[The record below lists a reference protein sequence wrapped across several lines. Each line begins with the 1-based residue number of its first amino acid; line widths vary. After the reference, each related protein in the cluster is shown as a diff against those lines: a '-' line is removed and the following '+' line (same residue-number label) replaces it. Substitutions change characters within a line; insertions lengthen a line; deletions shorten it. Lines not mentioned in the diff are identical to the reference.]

1 MEAALAAV
9 VADDG
14 EEEANPV
21 EKKAGGKTKGEK
33 RKRDDPEND
42 EVGDEEDEADD
53 DEEEDEEEDEVLSGE
68 QAFDFLSTDF
78 GMEDGEDEDE
88 DGLSAKA
95 MHHMALQHSE
105 EADGALVQLLSLR
118 RQSRKRGLMEAQRN
132 QLLIRTRA
140 IDILEILVHR
150 AESSTILLPLFLP
163 LLRYCRTTY
172 FTVIVQYKLFPPTN
186 LSLRQSI
193 PPLNL

>member
-53 DEEEDEEEDEVLSGE
+53 DEEDEEEDEVLSGE

-186 LSLRQSI
+186 LFLRQSI